1 MIQVGSKVRSFDF
14 ARDGR
19 GRDLEG
25 ERACYVEGVVEGF
38 KEVEGCERY
47 IVRVDRKVFGGEE
60 EDILGRFPH
69 VYPPINGTPKLFGG
83 VCDGVELV

>member
-19 GRDLEG
+19 GRQLEG
-25 ERACYVEGVVEGF
+25 ERACYIEGVVKGF
-38 KEVEGCERY
+38 KDLEGCKRY
-47 IVRVDRKVFGGEE
+47 VIRVDRKVWAGEE
-60 EDILGRFPH
+60 VENPYRGN
-69 VYPPINGTPKLFGG
+69 VYPPVNGTPTSLGG